1 MAQLTLAEA
10 PEAILALSWFVVV
23 VSTAAFSALMTS
35 PPELE
40 PAGAVTAPQPATSKS
55 SNGVATD
62 RSVRPG
68 LRIAAPSIRA
78 LLGSFAI
85 TVAYKDREVCFS
97 LEENHEK
104 AYRAGIHPLRNCR
117 TALRFIRRKGSRKG

>member
-1 MAQLTLAEA
+1 MAQVTLAEA

-23 VSTAAFSALMTS
+23 VSTAAFSALTTS

-62 RSVRPG
+62 RSFRPG
-68 LRIAAPSIRA
+68 LRIAAPSI
-78 LLGSFAI
+78 
-85 TVAYKDREVCFS
+85 S
-97 LEENHEK
+97 L
-104 AYRAGIHPLRNCR
+104 RLV
-117 TALRFIRRKGSRKG
+117 ALRFIRRKGSRKGLRQD